1 MLQRNQHKAND
12 ERPQPQQ
19 SADQCWDELVHQRLP
34 AKLETQARA
43 LGAFQRA
50 RAVANAQG
58 LLRALLE
65 YALSQSSLK
74 FLSGW
79 SRLVGV
85 SSKVMSA
92 PAWHKRLQNSH
103 LWLLWLCSLLLDVRL
118 TTQRLPHNQ
127 RLLLVDAT
135 HLAEMGPKGD
145 NWSLHCAY
153 NLLAGHLAW
162 VQVTDQHQGEG
173 FTHIPIHPGDILVG
187 DGAYSRAPQLLA
199 VDEVQAFALT
209 RFSPRHL
216 PVCATQAPTD
226 TPEFRVDVEGWL
238 RGVRPGRFQRHGV
251 VLANGKRIPVRLIAV
266 VLPDE
271 QAEA

>member
-1 MLQRNQHKAND
+1 MLQRHQQKAND

-19 SADQCWDELVHQRLP
+19 SADQCWDERVQQRLP
-34 AKLETQARA
+34 AKRETQARA
-43 LGAFQRA
+43 LGAFPRA

-58 LLRALLE
+58 VLRAFLE
-65 YALSQSSLK
+65 YVLSQSSLT

-92 PAWHKRLQNSH
+92 PAWHKRLQNSP
-103 LWLLWLCSLLLDVRL
+103 LWLLWLCSLRLDVRL

-127 RLLLVDAT
+127 RMLLVDAT
-135 HLAEMGPKGD
+135 PLAERGPKGD
-145 NWSLHCAY
+145 TWSVHCAS
-153 NLLAGHLAW
+153 NLLAGPLAW

-173 FTHIPIHPGDILVG
+173 FTPLPIHPGDILVG
-187 DGAYSRAPQLLA
+187 DGADSRAPQLLA
-199 VDEVQAFALT
+199 VDEAQAFALT
-209 RFSPRHL
+209 RFRPRHR
-216 PVCATQAPTD
+216 PVFATQAPTD

-238 RGVRPGRFQRHGV
+238 RGLRPGRFQRHGV
-251 VLANGKRIPVRLIAV
+251 VLANGKRIPVRWIAV

-271 QAEA
+271 